1 MARTRADYDI
11 AHVDVYPMLKTLKT
25 QGENNEYKIRI
36 QRVITAL
43 PEGVG
48 RYDWD

>member
-1 MARTRADYDI
+1 MPRSDYDI
-11 AHVDVYPMLKTLKT
+11 AHNDVYPMLRTLTT
-25 QGENNEYKIRI
+25 QGENNEYKIKI
-36 QRVITAL
+36 L